1 MTNIKSL
8 LCNSKEIGGLIQG
21 LALAELPNEIR
32 YRIDMPAS
40 LKEVAPK
47 QKQTVRINS
56 LPFLSQPQE
65 TMATTIKVAVT
76 QAEPIWL
83 DLQAS
88 IKKAVSLVH
97 EAASNGAKIVAF
109 SETWAPGYPGWCW

>member
-1 MTNIKSL
+1 MLSWRERDAGQLK
-8 LCNSKEIGGLIQG
+8 GGG
-21 LALAELPNEIR
+21 PETET
-32 YRIDMPAS
+32 D
-40 LKEVAPK
+40 K

-56 LPFLSQPQE
+56 MPFLSQPQE
-65 TMATTIKVAVT
+65 TMSTTIKVAVT